1 MALTVPNET
10 DIVIDKFLG
19 PAQQRMQELGGA
31 ITGAGPGAQEAYQ
44 SMSKFA
50 SSLVDVGSST
60 AESVKKLRMDETLPS
75 AHRLLEGNARISTAK
90 TLRTKLNDGMHSEH
104 GKLEQALTTAL
115 LPAPHRDP
123 AARALNLKRAE
134 LRFGHLSGEGLVS
147 AIQKRIGIDPVHDS
161 ELLSETGSDFFAGKD
176 VNEDQVAGLR
186 VAARE
191 AYLQRNDGTR
201 TQAAARLA
209 LTKMRELNIKGQL
222 AAFDQAARM
231 HLSKLD

>member
-1 MALTVPNET
+1 MALNET
-10 DIVIDKFLG
+10 DTAIDKFLG

-31 ITGAGPGAQEAYQ
+31 ITGAGPAAQEAYKA
-44 SMSKFA
+44 MNGFA

-60 AESVKKLRMDETLPS
+60 AESVTKLRMDETLPS

-90 TLRTKLNDGMHSEH
+90 TLRTKLNDGAHAAH
-104 GKLEQALTTAL
+104 GQLEQALTSAL

-123 AARALNLKRAE
+123 AMRALNLQRAQ
-134 LRFGHLSGEGLVS
+134 LRYGHLSGEGLV
-147 AIQKRIGIDPVHDS
+147 AAVRKRIGLDPVHDS
-161 ELLSETGSDFFAGKD
+161 ELLADAGGDFFAGKD
-176 VNEDQVAGLR
+176 VSEEEVAGLR

-191 AYLQRNDGTR
+191 AYLQRKDGTR

-231 HLSKLD
+231 HLAKLD